1 MGSSSS
7 ARVSSGDVRRTAQV
21 VSHIR
26 APSVTPSRVAHMAAG
41 ARASG
46 RDSGASTR
54 DVHTRVVKAGELD
67 VTYLECGE
75 GPLALCLHGFPD
87 SPHTWRHLMP
97 ELAAA
102 GYRAVAPFMR
112 GYAPTSVPSSGV
124 YQTAALSR
132 DANALHEALG
142 GDEKAVII
150 GHDWGAPSVC
160 GAAIDA
166 PERWSKVVSMAV
178 PPGPALG
185 AAFLGNLAQVQ
196 RSWYMFF
203 FQHGLSNHV
212 VAANDLAFIDML
224 WAQWSPGYVAS
235 VDLSH
240 VKSSLREAANLQA
253 ALGYYRATLG
263 DGKRDPEL
271 AELQQ
276 RMGGEYPK
284 QPVLYLHGENDG
296 CIGREVAEAARA
308 MSPANVRYEFIAD
321 AGHFMQLEQPAQVN
335 ALILQFLRR

>member
-1 MGSSSS
+1 MKQS
-7 ARVSSGDVRRTAQV
+7 T
-21 VSHIR
+21 IR
-26 APSVTPSRVAHMAAG
+26 
-41 ARASG
+41 
-46 RDSGASTR
+46 
-54 DVHTRVVKAGELD
+54 AGELD
-67 VTYLECGE
+67 VAYFECGD

-97 ELAAA
+97 ALAVA
-102 GYRAVAPFMR
+102 GYRAVAPYMR
-112 GYAPTSVPSSGV
+112 GYAPTSVASSGV

-142 GDEKAVII
+142 GDRRAVII

-166 PERWSKVVSMAV
+166 PDRWSKVVSMAV

-185 AAFLGNLAQVQ
+185 AAFLSNLAQIQ

-212 VAANDLAFIDML
+212 VAAADLAFIDML
-224 WAQWSPGYVAS
+224 WAQWSPGFDARD
-235 VDLSH
+235 DLQH
-240 VKSSLREAANLQA
+240 VKASLRNPENLQA

-263 DGKRDPEL
+263 EGKRDPEL
-271 AELQQ
+271 AALQQ
-276 RMGGEYPK
+276 RMGGEYPS
-284 QPVLYLHGENDG
+284 QPLLYLHGENDG

-308 MSPANVRYEFIAD
+308 MSPSNVSYAFVAD
-321 AGHFMQLEQPAQVN
+321 AGHFMQLEQPERVN
-335 ALILQFLRR
+335 ELIVNFVAR

>member
-1 MGSSSS
+1 MKQS
-7 ARVSSGDVRRTAQV
+7 T
-21 VSHIR
+21 IR
-26 APSVTPSRVAHMAAG
+26 
-41 ARASG
+41 
-46 RDSGASTR
+46 
-54 DVHTRVVKAGELD
+54 AGELD
-67 VTYLECGE
+67 VAFFECGD

-97 ELAAA
+97 ALAVA
-102 GYRAVAPFMR
+102 GYRAVAPYMR
-112 GYAPTSVPSSGV
+112 GYAPTSVASSGV

-142 GDEKAVII
+142 GDRRAVII

-166 PERWSKVVSMAV
+166 PDRWSKVVSMAV

-185 AAFLGNLAQVQ
+185 AAFLSNLAQIQ

-212 VAANDLAFIDML
+212 VAAADLAFIDML
-224 WAQWSPGYVAS
+224 WAQWSPGFDARD
-235 VDLSH
+235 DLQH
-240 VKSSLREAANLQA
+240 VKASLRNPENLQA

-263 DGKRDPEL
+263 EGKRDPEL
-271 AELQQ
+271 AALQQ
-276 RMGGEYPK
+276 RMGGEYPS
-284 QPVLYLHGENDG
+284 QPLLYLHGENDG

-308 MSPANVRYEFIAD
+308 MSPANVNYAFVAD
-321 AGHFMQLEQPAQVN
+321 AGHFMQLEQPERVN
-335 ALILQFLRR
+335 ELIVNFVAR